1 MSCVDY
7 QQARDAEAAAVA
19 RSNEAAVV
27 IQSQARRLHARRE
40 VEDLKSRR
48 DRDQATAVTEGI
60 VDAAAAEVAH
70 RLVSVRMDAFL
81 YFCPGCAHVL
91 AALHVCMPCLMVH
104 VLLHDVAVRLLSL
117 GTTSRRRR
125 LS

>member
-1 MSCVDY
+1 MDY

-81 YFCPGCAHVL
+81 YFLPWLCPCPRRTA
-91 AALHVCMPCLMVH
+91 CVH
-104 VLLHDVAVRLLSL
+104 AMSHGACPAS
-117 GTTSRRRR
+117 
-125 LS
+125 